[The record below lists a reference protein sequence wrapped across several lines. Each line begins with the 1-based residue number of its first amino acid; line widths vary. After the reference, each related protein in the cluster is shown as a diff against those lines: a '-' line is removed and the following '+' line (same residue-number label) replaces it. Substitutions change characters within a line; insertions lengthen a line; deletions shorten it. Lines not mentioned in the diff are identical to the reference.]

1 MFMKTIYFLSLFFCF
16 NLFAKEA
23 ATVLLMRG
31 KVELLVKDQSGKQT
45 TFAIAVGDKIEE
57 KSVVITGDKSF
68 VKLIFIDK
76 SQMNLGPNS
85 QMEVTEFPK
94 NEAGI
99 INLVKGELRSK
110 VTKDYMDMDKKDQ
123 SKLFIKTKTAA
134 MGVRGT
140 EFKVIFNPENNITSL
155 VTFEGRVAMAA
166 IDERSPAD
174 INTNQRALEQAVSSP
189 DAQMVTQ
196 GQYSGVNPGVGQGQP
211 TEPVKINP
219 QQLESLKANENGI
232 QEGKDPT
239 SASAEGNK
247 NFRSPIPPGVES
259 KTFANNSN
267 SIDKSFQAKDNA
279 TTTEN
284 KTAEPA
290 AVQNSQMSG
299 GFIDLKTA
307 LYIPP
312 PPGSAFDANTGMYVP
327 PSSYGSVNTNGEYV
341 APKGF
346 ELKASGEFAQVKF
359 EGQNRGPASEEN
371 QNNQNPGGPGATGG
385 LFMPPPMNV
394 NVLQNNAFNG
404 GSPTFNGEFGTGQT
418 AFGPPPPNFCIECLQ
433 KDIQR
438 ELAERQ
444 QVLIQESTTR
454 AIFNVTAN

>member
-140 EFKVIFNPENNITSL
+140 EFKVIYNPENNITSL
-155 VTFEGRVAMAA
+155 ITFEGRVAMAA
-166 IDERSPAD
+166 IDERSPSD
-174 INTNQRALEQAVSSP
+174 INNNQRALEQAVSSP

-219 QQLESLKANENGI
+219 QQLESLKANDSGER
-232 QEGKDPT
+232 EEKDPT

-267 SIDKSFQAKDNA
+267 SIDKSFQDKDNA
-279 TTTEN
+279 TNTEI
-284 KTAEPA
+284 KSGEPQI
-290 AVQNSQMSG
+290 VQNSQMSG

-327 PSSYGSVNTNGEYV
+327 PPSYGSINSNGDYV
-341 APKGF
+341 APQGF
-346 ELKASGEFAQVKF
+346 ELKASGEFAQVKIDDP
-359 EGQNRGPASEEN
+359 GRGPASEGN
-371 QNNQNPGGPGATGG
+371 QIGPGSAGG
-385 LFMPPPMNV
+385 IFAPPPMIMLLMVDHQILLEILVQDKHLLDLRRLIFASNV
-394 NVLQNNAFNG
+394 FKKI
-404 GSPTFNGEFGTGQT
+404 SKE
-418 AFGPPPPNFCIECLQ
+418 NFQ
-433 KDIQR
+433 KDSR
-438 ELAERQ
+438 C
-444 QVLIQESTTR
+444 
-454 AIFNVTAN
+454 